1 MAAMAVCLGL
11 GCLGGCAKDETVYQG
26 ETSKL
31 KITTRAEED
40 DTPLKD
46 ALLYIFNTEGTCT
59 KIIPADKLD
68 GTKAISEKPGTYKLI
83 AIGGDDLTNYNL
95 PNQDN
100 ATENSTITLNEGKKL
115 NDLLI
120 GTSNTDLEEAST
132 TKMTM
137 TLNRAVTCIKHVT
150 IEELPTDITETEMT
164 IGPVYTQVKLNG
176 EYTDETKNISL
187 SLTKNN
193 TTGDWEYTGDSIVSL
208 PSKGNPTIKI
218 TLTTPE
224 VVKEY
229 SYETSKPLR
238 KNYYSQFGLNYKKGV
253 VSFMTAKMNA
263 QQWEGT
269 DTIGFTFTEDNLT
282 RVDSLKT
289 GERKDTIPK
298 QGGSYDKYLVVSV
311 DSAART
317 AVLLRRAGETG
328 VYNDSIMYV
337 REHQINRPANALIN
351 YWRLPTLSEMTW
363 VLENAELLKES
374 DTEGKN
380 YKIEQGSYYYVNDD
394 NKAREEN
401 HVDTEVGR
409 VLLHINKTG
418 PKAGIRQVTAYSD
431 AGYSD
436 IYIYRPVIDVKY

>member
-1 MAAMAVCLGL
+1 MKKLNLCMAAMAVCLGL
-11 GCLGGCAKDETVYQG
+11 GCLGGCAKDEMAYQG

-83 AIGGDDLTNYNL
+83 AIGGDDLSNYNL
-95 PNQDN
+95 PTQDN

-150 IEELPTDITETEMT
+150 IEELPTDITETEMS

-224 VVKEY
+224 VIKEY
-229 SYETSKPLR
+229 TYQTNKPLR
-238 KNYYSQFGLNYKKGV
+238 KNYYSQFRLNYNKGV
-253 VSFMTAKMNA
+253 ISYMTAKMNA
-263 QQWEGT
+263 QEWEGT
-269 DTIGFTFTEDNLT
+269 DSNGFTLTEDNLT
-282 RVDSLKT
+282 KVDSIKK
-289 GERKDTIPK
+289 GERKDSTPK

-317 AVLLRRAGETG
+317 AVLLRRQGTTD
-328 VYNDSIMYV
+328 VWNDSTLNV
-337 REHQINRPANALIN
+337 RAYSIARPQGALIDH
-351 YWRLPTLSEMTW
+351 WRLPTQSEMTW
-363 VLENAELLKES
+363 VLENAELIGKN
-374 DTEGKN
+374 DTDDLN
-380 YKIEQGSYYYVNDD
+380 YKITEGSYYYVDEKNAIGRIHLDIPKSGK
-394 NKAREEN
+394 NKGVRK
-401 HVDTEVGR
+401 
-409 VLLHINKTG
+409 I
-418 PKAGIRQVTAYSD
+418 KAYPD

-436 IYIYRPVIDVKY
+436 IFIYRPVIDVKY